1 MKTDRAAK
9 LRSVLEASQDWCSTA
24 TLAQAVGVSERTV
37 RNYVA
42 RLMGEGVAIESSRA
56 GYRIRR
62 EAPAP
67 LLAVPEPVIE
77 TDQTRAEAVLIRL
90 LDSTES
96 VSLYE
101 LSDSLALSESTVS
114 NTVLPRVRAMLA
126 SFEMRLVSH
135 DFTLAIEG
143 TEQDKRRLMGSLAS
157 RSDGAFFTS
166 GPAIALMFPGINVA
180 ELRAELARTCEK
192 CGLAASDYAINNL
205 LVHLLVIM
213 ERLAS
218 GHRLDDIE
226 DPVNASALL
235 ASLHRREEVLRGAG
249 AIVRLL
255 QERFGVEVPER
266 DFRQVTLLLALSID
280 PGGGEQDLA
289 GLMDPSFREAV
300 TQILGLTAE
309 RFGLEPFDD
318 DFCLR
323 ITLHMFN
330 AYQRAV
336 LKISCPNPIAGN
348 LKRDHMPVYDMA
360 VFFCHRF
367 SQLFHVQF
375 SEDELG
381 FIAFHIGAY
390 LEQSKAEHPPA
401 SCVVVTERYHD
412 FSDTLLAGI
421 ESNFHNRVMVKQV
434 LSRAEWEL
442 EQPEAEL
449 VVDTSASLPPAP
461 GRVAVSPILNFH
473 NRVMVKQVLSRAE
486 WELEQPEAE
495 LVVDTSA
502 SLPPAPGRVAV
513 SPILTRHDVHRIRR
527 ELDAIEERREG
538 EKARAFLRH
547 MLSPNLYLRESPGSP
562 EECIR
567 RLVELAQGIGVVD
580 EGFLEDV
587 LLRERLSSTAFTDQ
601 LAIPHTL
608 DHFAKR
614 SFVAV
619 LHAQKPVPWGRHEVS
634 FVLLVGLAREE
645 RGNFSDAMEVLVDAF
660 SDMDTTLALLRTR
673 TFDEFA
679 STLCGVC
686 I

>member
-461 GRVAVSPILNFH
+461 GRVAVSPIL
-473 NRVMVKQVLSRAE
+473 
-486 WELEQPEAE
+486 
-495 LVVDTSA
+495 
-502 SLPPAPGRVAV
+502 
-513 SPILTRHDVHRIRR
+513 TRHDVHRIRR

>member
-1 MKTDRAAK
+1 M
-9 LRSVLEASQDWCSTA
+9 LEASQDWCSTA

-114 NTVLPRVRAMLA
+114 NTVLPRWRAMLA

-166 GPAIALMFPGINVA
+166 EPAIALMFPGINVA

-461 GRVAVSPILNFH
+461 GRVAVSPIL
-473 NRVMVKQVLSRAE
+473 
-486 WELEQPEAE
+486 
-495 LVVDTSA
+495 
-502 SLPPAPGRVAV
+502 
-513 SPILTRHDVHRIRR
+513 TRHDVHRIRR

-619 LHAQKPVPWGRHEVS
+619 LHAQKPVPWERHEVS

-673 TFDEFA
+673 DFDEFA

>member
-1 MKTDRAAK
+1 MLTGDNASYHREAPVKTDRAAK

-114 NTVLPRVRAMLA
+114 NTVLPRWRAMLA

-166 GPAIALMFPGINVA
+166 EPAIALMFPGINVA

-336 LKISCPNPIAGN
+336 PKISCPNPIAGN

-421 ESNFHNRVMVKQV
+421 ES
-434 LSRAEWEL
+434 
-442 EQPEAEL
+442 
-449 VVDTSASLPPAP
+449 
-461 GRVAVSPILNFH
+461 NFH

-673 TFDEFA
+673 DFDEFA

>member
-1 MKTDRAAK
+1 M
-9 LRSVLEASQDWCSTA
+9 
-24 TLAQAVGVSERTV
+24 
-37 RNYVA
+37 
-42 RLMGEGVAIESSRA
+42 
-56 GYRIRR
+56 
-62 EAPAP
+62 
-67 LLAVPEPVIE
+67 
-77 TDQTRAEAVLIRL
+77 
-90 LDSTES
+90 
-96 VSLYE
+96 
-101 LSDSLALSESTVS
+101 
-114 NTVLPRVRAMLA
+114 
-126 SFEMRLVSH
+126 
-135 DFTLAIEG
+135 
-143 TEQDKRRLMGSLAS
+143 
-157 RSDGAFFTS
+157 
-166 GPAIALMFPGINVA
+166 
-180 ELRAELARTCEK
+180 
-192 CGLAASDYAINNL
+192 
-205 LVHLLVIM
+205 
-213 ERLAS
+213 
-218 GHRLDDIE
+218 
-226 DPVNASALL
+226 
-235 ASLHRREEVLRGAG
+235 
-249 AIVRLL
+249 
-255 QERFGVEVPER
+255 
-266 DFRQVTLLLALSID
+266 
-280 PGGGEQDLA
+280 
-289 GLMDPSFREAV
+289 
-300 TQILGLTAE
+300 
-309 RFGLEPFDD
+309 
-318 DFCLR
+318 
-323 ITLHMFN
+323 
-330 AYQRAV
+330 

-461 GRVAVSPILNFH
+461 GRVAVSPIL
-473 NRVMVKQVLSRAE
+473 
-486 WELEQPEAE
+486 
-495 LVVDTSA
+495 
-502 SLPPAPGRVAV
+502 
-513 SPILTRHDVHRIRR
+513 TRHDVHRIRR

-601 LAIPHTL
+601 LAPPHTL

-673 TFDEFA
+673 DFDEFA

>member
-461 GRVAVSPILNFH
+461 GRVAVSPIL
-473 NRVMVKQVLSRAE
+473 
-486 WELEQPEAE
+486 
-495 LVVDTSA
+495 
-502 SLPPAPGRVAV
+502 
-513 SPILTRHDVHRIRR
+513 TRHDVHRIRR

-673 TFDEFA
+673 DFDEFA